1 MHPWA
6 KIRIG
11 SLMQKVIIA
20 TLAGMKRKYIL
31 LVLSACLCQ
40 YVCSQT
46 PQATVRVPSQTI
58 YLEPTAVRVNGLLG
72 DVLTSSRNGR
82 IKLLPTWNDGE
93 LIKMFSNEVKSHHD
107 RMDWYG
113 EHGGKWLY
121 AASFAA
127 RQSGDKELESLV
139 IKTADY
145 LEAQQDADG
154 YLGNYGPTV
163 RLTNDQISHRRSW
176 DVWNLSYMT
185 LGLLQVNRYYPN
197 EAYLKAAKS
206 IGELFIK
213 MFGDGSRNIV
223 QYGTRRGLSA
233 TVILDPIVELYKVTA
248 DPRYLALAETVVKE
262 LEAEPDH
269 RLITAGLNNI
279 DMEFVGD
286 GKIYQII
293 WNLAGIVKL
302 YEVTGNE
309 DYLKAAESVW
319 RNITEFHLNVAG
331 GPWGGVGKHM
341 ECFNRKN
348 YWSPYGLVE
357 TCSTMSWIQL
367 NKELLRLTGNG
378 QYAQAIERSAY
389 NALLGARFP
398 NGVDWS
404 YHSFTNGTWSVANFN
419 DCCPS
424 SGMLALEELPSMIY
438 SRRGNGIA
446 VNLYTQSEATVS
458 SGKASIHIKPAT
470 EYPFDGK
477 VILELRPAKNRQTF
491 PLYLRI
497 PDWAT
502 SATIKKVNGEI
513 MNALPQTDGYYVVE
527 RMWKASDKVEVE
539 FPMTIRVDQRTEK
552 LDGPQNA
559 DEIYNITWLSV
570 SRGPLVYAVNGLIDG
585 RDRERALEL
594 NENEVAGSLVPVT
607 PPEGMLGPAYK
618 LSVPGVQPLLLV
630 PYFEAGGMK
639 KGGWR
644 LTWLQTSP
652 NDE

>member
-1 MHPWA
+1 
-6 KIRIG
+6 
-11 SLMQKVIIA
+11 MQKVIVA
-20 TLAGMKRKYIL
+20 TRAGMKTKYIL
-31 LVLSACLCQ
+31 LLLNVCLCQ
-40 YVCSQT
+40 ALCAQTQEATVKVSSQT
-46 PQATVRVPSQTI
+46 T

-72 DVLTSSRNGR
+72 DVLESSRNGR
-82 IKLLPTWNDGE
+82 IKLLPSWKDGE
-93 LIKMFSNEVKSHHD
+93 LIKMFSNEVKRRHD

-127 RQSGDKELESLV
+127 RQSGDKALESLV

-145 LEAQQDADG
+145 LVAQQEADG

-163 RLTNDQISHRRSW
+163 RLTNDQISHKRSW

-206 IGELFIK
+206 IGELFIR

-233 TVILDPIVELYKVTA
+233 TVILDPVVELYKVTA

-269 RLITAGLNNI
+269 RLVTAGLNNI

-302 YEVTGNE
+302 YEVTGNA
-309 DYLKAAESVW
+309 DYLKASEGVW
-319 RNITEFHLNVAG
+319 RNITEYHLNVAG

-357 TCSTMSWIQL
+357 TCSTMAWIQL
-367 NKELLRLTGNG
+367 NKELLRITGNS

-404 YHSFTNGTWSVANFN
+404 YHSFTNGSLSVANFN

-438 SRRGNGIA
+438 SKRGEGVA
-446 VNLYTQSEATVS
+446 VNLYTQSEATIP
-458 SGKASIHIKPAT
+458 SGKASIRIKQVT

-477 VILELRPAKNRQTF
+477 VMLEVYPARNRQVF
-491 PLYLRI
+491 PIYLRI

-502 SATIKKVNGEI
+502 TATVKVNGTI
-513 MNALPQTDGYYVVE
+513 INTLPETDGYYVVE
-527 RMWKASDKVEVE
+527 RQWKSSDKVEIE
-539 FPMTIRVDQRTEK
+539 FPLTLRVDRRTEK

-559 DEIYNITWLSV
+559 DEIYSITWLSLI
-570 SRGPLVYAVNGLIDG
+570 RGPLVYSVSGLIDG

-594 NENEVAGSLVPVT
+594 NADDVVESLVPVA
-607 PPEGMLGPAYK
+607 PPEGVLGPTYK
-618 LSVPGVQPLLLV
+618 LSAPGVQPLLLI
-630 PYFEAGGMK
+630 PYFEAGGMR

-644 LTWLQTSP
+644 LTWLQTIT
-652 NDE
+652 NDD